1 MGTHTYGVC
10 CYKSVITKRKD
21 SPLWEWKRFITR
33 LKKKLYDTCKIKDKK
48 ASMASSLLSDHLDI
62 MVSRS
67 YLGFV

>member
-33 LKKKLYDTCKIKDKK
+33 LKKKT
-48 ASMASSLLSDHLDI
+48 
-62 MVSRS
+62 VR
-67 YLGFV
+67 YL